1 VLRRGLGSHF
11 GAALSVQ
18 RPETDVTDVIAQGTG
33 EKGTP
38 NYWTRK
44 HAETVVLDIG
54 GDVGALVVYTPAE
67 FHGREIEIS
76 PIGQATQRVHTAVL
90 ERVVDGRGI
99 FAAVYPHL
107 PAGVF
112 RLWIDDGPARA
123 TRVEIIAGQVAE
135 LDWR

>member
-1 VLRRGLGSHF
+1 MPG
-11 GAALSVQ
+11 GAEPSVH
-18 RPETDVTDVIAQGTG
+18 RPDWDVIDVSA
-33 EKGTP
+33 EANSERGTP

-54 GDVGALVVYTPAE
+54 GDVGALVVYTPPE

-76 PIGQATQRVHTAVL
+76 PVGQATQRVHTAVL
-90 ERVVDGRGI
+90 ERVVDGRSI
-99 FAAVYPHL
+99 FAAVYPNL

-112 RLWIDDGPARA
+112 RLWVDDGPARV
-123 TRVEIIAGQVAE
+123 TQVEITAGQVAE